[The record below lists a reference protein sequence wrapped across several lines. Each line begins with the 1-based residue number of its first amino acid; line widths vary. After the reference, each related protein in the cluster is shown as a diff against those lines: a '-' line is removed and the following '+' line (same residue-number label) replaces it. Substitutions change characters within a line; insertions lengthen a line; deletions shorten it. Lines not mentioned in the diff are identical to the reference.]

1 MKNPM
6 RQTIDD
12 PPRDDSTSE
21 RHLSENEPDIADDDD
36 GLSLEELS
44 QSYKT
49 VMQSTT
55 ASSDAGQAEPAT
67 GELHDEELDEQ
78 RSSDETG
85 KLTECCPP
93 TPRSILEAIL
103 FVGRPDGALVTA
115 AEIAGLMRGVKEAE
129 ISVLVDELNEIYSST
144 NRAVR
149 IAQHGAGYRLQLAE
163 DLHCVKDR
171 FYGRIREVRLN
182 QASIDCLALV
192 SYQPGI
198 SREKLDEQLG
208 QSSGT
213 VLNQL
218 VRRQLLEI
226 RRETESNKSTQRYFP
241 TARLLELLGIQ
252 SLDDLPQAED
262 F

>member
-1 MKNPM
+1 MKNPI

-12 PPRDDSTSE
+12 SPRGDSTSE
-21 RHLSENEPDIADDDD
+21 RHLSENEPDFADDD

-44 QSYKT
+44 QSYKA
-49 VMQSTT
+49 VLHGST
-55 ASSDAGQAEPAT
+55 ASPTSGEAEQGT
-67 GELHDEELDEQ
+67 GELHDEEWDEQ
-78 RSSDETG
+78 IPSAETA
-85 KLTECCPP
+85 KLAEVCPP

-103 FVGRPDGALVTA
+103 FVGRPDGAPVTA
-115 AEIAGLMRGVKEAE
+115 TEIAGLMRGVKQAE
-129 ISVLVDELNEIYSST
+129 ISGLVDELNEIYSTT

-149 IAQHGAGYRLQLAE
+149 IVQHGVGYRLQLAE

-198 SREKLDEQLG
+198 SRNKLDEQLG

-226 RRETESNKSTQRYFP
+226 RRESESHKSSQRYFP

-252 SLDDLPQAED
+252 SLDDLPHAED